1 MTKQIESQ
9 GMRES
14 AVSASAATGS
24 WDPYEVWL
32 NRVKKPREDQ
42 AAVAQAITTQ
52 TVMAQSAM
60 TPTIR
65 VPAAPDLSETARVRA
80 LTLSPS
86 S

>member
-1 MTKQIESQ
+1 MSKQSESQ

-42 AAVAQAITTQ
+42 AAVAQAITTEA
-52 TVMAQSAM
+52 VMAKSA
-60 TPTIR
+60 TTQTIK
-65 VPAAPDLSETARVRA
+65 VSAPELGETARLRA

-86 S
+86 G

>member
-1 MTKQIESQ
+1 MSKQSESQ

-14 AVSASAATGS
+14 TVSASAATGS

-42 AAVAQAITTQ
+42 AAVAHAITTQ
-52 TVMAQSAM
+52 TVTAQSA
-60 TPTIR
+60 TTQTVKAP
-65 VPAAPDLSETARVRA
+65 VPDLSETARLRA

-86 S
+86 R